1 VRKRTQ
7 AKQASDARPPAP
19 AAAPP
24 PQVDAQTVV
33 AVVRRN
39 SRLGPGGRPP
49 GQGGVGQGR
58 RPSGIPEEG
67 PPSRVAS
74 GTGTPALDVH
84 RRPAHA
90 NTVGPGQQ
98 PQQFQGAARY
108 SLADGPSPSSTPH
121 PQPGRQGT
129 APPGRQQ
136 QQQQQGPA
144 SSPAPSQQQQQQQ
157 QQQQPQQP
165 ARPPV
170 KYETFAS
177 MGIQSGKAEEKDC
190 VIM

>member
-1 VRKRTQ
+1 V
-7 AKQASDARPPAP
+7 
-19 AAAPP
+19 
-24 PQVDAQTVV
+24 
-33 AVVRRN
+33 
-39 SRLGPGGRPP
+39 
-49 GQGGVGQGR
+49 
-58 RPSGIPEEG
+58 
-67 PPSRVAS
+67 
-74 GTGTPALDVH
+74 
-84 RRPAHA
+84 
-90 NTVGPGQQ
+90 
-98 PQQFQGAARY
+98 GAAC
-108 SLADGPSPSSTPH
+108 STATAHPRGCTAPR